1 MSPENARAIDRLARG
16 AHAFH
21 RYAHHPLCAEYAGET
36 IALGRR
42 VRICRGCAF
51 SVAGALAGALAGASI
66 APPLLPA
73 ALALALGAACAHRG
87 ARGLGKLATRGL
99 AAGLLAFGTAGGF
112 RDASLAG
119 AAVGILGLAAIG
131 SWIASYRRRGP
142 DRSACV
148 ACPERTAPVPC
159 RGLAPIV
166 RRERAF
172 QRLAGRLIHP

>member
-36 IALGRR
+36 IALGGR
-42 VRICRGCAF
+42 VRICRGCTLAA
-51 SVAGALAGALAGASI
+51 AGALAGALAGTWI
-66 APPLLPA
+66 APTLFSA

-87 ARGLGKLATRGL
+87 ARGLGKFVARGL
-99 AAGLLAFGTAGGF
+99 SAGLLAFGTAGGF

-119 AAVGILGLAAIG
+119 AAVGVLGLVSIA
-131 SWIASYRRRGP
+131 SWIVSYRRRGP
-142 DRSACV
+142 DRSACA

-159 RGLAPIV
+159 RGVASIV

-172 QRLAGRLIHP
+172 QRLAGRMIGP